1 MIFDSSFEVP
11 LPPER
16 AWPILLDIPRIASCV
31 PGARLTETL
40 DDHTYKGEID
50 VRLGPVALT
59 FGGTVRFE
67 QVDAAAYRAR
77 VKAAGTDAKGRG
89 GANAT
94 AAFALEAVPAG
105 TMVKIRTDLT
115 LSGAVGQYG
124 RGAGMIEA
132 VASQLTRQF
141 AQALRAQIE
150 AESVAAPVPTAPAS
164 GFSLLFRALWHW
176 LAGLFAPA
184 PR

>member
-1 MIFDSSFEVP
+1 MLFENTFEVP

-16 AWPILLDIPRIASCV
+16 AWPILLDVARIAACV
-31 PGARLTETL
+31 PGARLTGKV
-40 DDHTYKGEID
+40 DDRTWKGEID

-67 QVDAAAYRAR
+67 EIDDAARTAR
-77 VKAAGTDAKGRG
+77 IKAAGTDARGRG
-89 GANAT
+89 GANAI
-94 AAFALEAVPAG
+94 AAFRLEAIPSG
-105 TMVKIRTDLT
+105 TLVKIRTDLT

-132 VASQLTRQF
+132 VAGQLTKQF
-141 AQALRAQIE
+141 AQALRAQIA
-150 AESVAAPVPTAPAS
+150 AEPISAPKPVGGFTLLVRALWNWIAGLLAPAS
-164 GFSLLFRALWHW
+164 W
-176 LAGLFAPA
+176 